1 MNPTTLAP
9 TLAPTLADVV
19 NREWIRLYGGEP
31 VESAAALENR
41 VVQIAADRDCWLF
54 NATALQKE
62 CNRLE
67 ALLRPPQ

>member
-1 MNPTTLAP
+1 MN
-9 TLAPTLADVV
+9 PTLADVV
-19 NREWIRLYGGEP
+19 NREWIKRYGGEP

-41 VVQIAADRDCWLF
+41 IVQIAADRDCWLS
-54 NATALQKE
+54 NAKSLQKE